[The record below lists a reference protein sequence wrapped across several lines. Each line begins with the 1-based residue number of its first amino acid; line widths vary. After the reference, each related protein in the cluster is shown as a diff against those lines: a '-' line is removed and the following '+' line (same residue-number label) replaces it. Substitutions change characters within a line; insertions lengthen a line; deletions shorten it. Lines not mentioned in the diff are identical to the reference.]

1 MVGGGTRSPE
11 GRGFAPSGSLLDQAH
26 LLPSLGRGL
35 CPEGGPRNNGEVDVD
50 KPVPKLLPTSPS
62 SNQKGER
69 ERPEG
74 KRVFGGLSCS
84 CLSEGSGGPRPSSL
98 HLQPAPQAWFGSGLE
113 AGWDPPFPL
122 ASPRGEKA
130 VEGRE
135 QRSPGPGVDSNSC
148 QNAFGFL
155 KNNHN
160 SWVKNQFVTMR
171 QPQSEPPQG
180 EIGVPDGVPSPIS
193 AVPLTL

>member
-84 CLSEGSGGPRPSSL
+84 CLSEGSGARGLPPFTFNLLPRL
-98 HLQPAPQAWFGSGLE
+98 GSGVGWRP
-113 AGWDPPFPL
+113 AGILLSLWLPL
-122 ASPRGEKA
+122 GGRRLWRAENRGA
-130 VEGRE
+130 
-135 QRSPGPGVDSNSC
+135 QAPGLILTPAKMRL
-148 QNAFGFL
+148 AF
-155 KNNHN
+155 
-160 SWVKNQFVTMR
+160 
-171 QPQSEPPQG
+171 
-180 EIGVPDGVPSPIS
+180 
-193 AVPLTL
+193 